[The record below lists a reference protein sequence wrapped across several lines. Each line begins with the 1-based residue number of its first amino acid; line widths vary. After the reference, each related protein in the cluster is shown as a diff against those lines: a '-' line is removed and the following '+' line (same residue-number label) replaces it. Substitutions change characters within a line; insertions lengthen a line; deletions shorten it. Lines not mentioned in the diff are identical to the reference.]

1 MTGFLASIKNID
13 EAKKISNAK
22 IDIVDLKNVDDGAL
36 GFVGLD
42 IINKAKQTLQNHK
55 ISVTLGNNM
64 NPNNPETV
72 SILSKIINQKIEYI
86 KIGLFDKTMID
97 EHKLL
102 LEKFSFTQT
111 KPICVLFADKTFDLD
126 IMRDLIN
133 MGYQGI
139 MIDTVNKDSK
149 SMTEILKPSEIKKF
163 ISINKKNKTLCG
175 LSGSLK
181 ISDINNLKR
190 YNPDFLG
197 FRGQLCSNHTD
208 RSEID
213 INLLKQVSLAINSS
227 GA

>member
-55 ISVTLGNNM
+55 ISVTLGNNR

>member
-213 INLLKQVSLAINSS
+213 INLLKQVSLAINSCS
-227 GA
+227 A

>member
-149 SMTEILKPSEIKKF
+149 SMTEILKPS
-163 ISINKKNKTLCG
+163 
-175 LSGSLK
+175 
-181 ISDINNLKR
+181 
-190 YNPDFLG
+190 
-197 FRGQLCSNHTD
+197 
-208 RSEID
+208 
-213 INLLKQVSLAINSS
+213 
-227 GA
+227 

>member
-55 ISVTLGNNM
+55 ISVTLGNNR

-126 IMRDLIN
+126 IIRDLIN

-227 GA
+227 SA

>member
-55 ISVTLGNNM
+55 ISVTLGNNR

-227 GA
+227 SA

>member
-55 ISVTLGNNM
+55 ISVTLGNNR

-190 YNPDFLG
+190 YDPDFLG

-213 INLLKQVSLAINSS
+213 INLLKQVSLAIDSS

>member
-190 YNPDFLG
+190 YDPDFLG

-227 GA
+227 SA

>member
-55 ISVTLGNNM
+55 ISVTLGNNR

-213 INLLKQVSLAINSS
+213 INLLKQVSLAIDSS

>member
-55 ISVTLGNNM
+55 ISVTLGNNR

-190 YNPDFLG
+190 YDPDFLG

-227 GA
+227 SA

>member
-190 YNPDFLG
+190 YDPDFLG

-213 INLLKQVSLAINSS
+213 INLLKQVSLAIDSS

>member
-55 ISVTLGNNM
+55 ISVTLGNNR

-190 YNPDFLG
+190 YDPDFLG

>member
-190 YNPDFLG
+190 YDPDFLG

-208 RSEID
+208 RGEID

-227 GA
+227 SA

>member
-227 GA
+227 SA